1 MTITIAEKL
10 FIFKGFNQSLLNNV
24 FDYNTLK
31 LLLEHKGIVI
41 DEKNSF
47 QIIENTN
54 EPITKFIHI
63 SHIID
68 PYMPCQNIGFEMKN

>member
-1 MTITIAEKL
+1 MTNTIAEKF
-10 FIFKGFNQSLLNNV
+10 FIFKGFNKSLLDDV
-24 FDYNTLK
+24 FNYKALK
-31 LLLEHKGIVI
+31 LLLEHKGITI

-63 SHIID
+63 SHVID
-68 PYMPCQNIGFEMKN
+68 SYMPCENMGFEMKK